1 MILLAALA
9 AACEPTT
16 IAEFTDKPVVCC
28 YLKAGETPTLTVQ
41 KLIPFQSDAQF
52 SQESVEGLAITITD
66 ATTGQSY
73 LMNSIGEGVYTNGS
87 LIAQTGHNYTL
98 NFQYNGEDISAQTV
112 VPTAPEGV
120 EFSGYSI
127 GVMSFTLPDDS
138 KAPGNNGI
146 EITWNNPNGEYFIVE
161 GVTESISLIREL
173 EEGQQMPAQSFKLDY
188 TQGESANLSSQ
199 NFNYYGIYTIS
210 VIHINQEYAVMSQGG
225 STSSATLVD
234 VRGNIDGGYGIFS
247 GINSVT
253 DTIRVRTSSWSRSC
267 QQSSSADIP

>member
-1 MILLAALA
+1 MILLAVFA
-9 AACEPTT
+9 AACEPTPM
-16 IAEFTDKPVVCC
+16 AEFTDKPVVCC

-52 SQESVEGLAITITD
+52 SQESVDNLTITITD

-73 LMNSIGEGVYTNGS
+73 QMNSIGEGVYTNNN
-87 LIAQTGHNYTL
+87 LVAQTGHNYTL
-98 NFQYNGEDISAQTV
+98 NFQYNGEDVAAQTS

-127 GVMSFTLPDDS
+127 GVMSFPLPDDT

-146 EITWNNPNGEYFIVE
+146 EITWSNPNGEYYIVE
-161 GVTESISLIREL
+161 GVTESVSLIREL
-173 EEGQQMPAQSFKLDY
+173 EDGEEMPAQSFKLDY
-188 TQGESANLSSQ
+188 TQGESATLSSQ

-225 STSSATLVD
+225 SISSATLVD
-234 VRGNIDGGYGIFS
+234 VRGNISGGYGIFS

-253 DTIRVRTSSWSRSC
+253 DTIRVRTQTS
-267 QQSSSADIP
+267 PF